1 MNRVAIIVQ
10 ARVGSSRLPGK
21 VLKPL
26 HGSMCVLDVLITRLQ
41 SVTAIHAPVLAIPH
55 GKTDDKLDDLAENAS
70 WDVWRGSEQ
79 DVLGRYYDAARM
91 IEADTIVRVT
101 SDCPLV
107 DSNVVHYC
115 LREFHNGQMFGD
127 GCDYL
132 SNCHPTRT
140 MPRGFEVEVFS
151 RAALEW
157 ANLSA
162 RSVSDREHVTPWLY
176 NNLPAS
182 RVKTYTPPDGPVE
195 FPHNLSIDTQED
207 LDRVAAVV
215 AKLGRLDFTWRE
227 AVAAAHELADKE
239 SS

>member
-26 HGSMCVLDVLITRLQ
+26 HGSMCVLDVLISRLWPAD
-41 SVTAIHAPVLAIPH
+41 AIDRILTIPH
-55 GKTDDKLDDLAENAS
+55 GAADDELVCLAENAC
-70 WDVWRGSEQ
+70 WHAWRGSEQ
-79 DVLGRYYDAARM
+79 DVLGRYCDTARAVDA
-91 IEADTIVRVT
+91 DPIVRVT

-107 DSNVVHYC
+107 DPYVISDC
-115 LREFHNGQMFGD
+115 IFQFT

-157 ANLSA
+157 ANFSA
-162 RSVSDREHVTPWLY
+162 RSDSDREHVTPWLY